1 MTIERRKQEK
11 GLTAWQPLREME
23 EVGRRFEDVFGR
35 PFLPGIWRA
44 FPSEE
49 MVWSPAIDVSEKE
62 DKFLVKVELP
72 GVKEEDV
79 SVSVAGGTLTIE
91 GEKKAESEVK
101 KKGYYYTE
109 TSYGSFSRSIT
120 IPSTVDSSEIEANY
134 DKGVLEITL
143 PKAPEVKPKKIIVA
157 AKKKERAASKKK
169 RTRLVRNRQYVK
181 DVGYSNRHTLYHFQN
196 GCLRHSVTKGS
207 GLLNKSGAACSYC

>member
-1 MTIERRKQEK
+1 MTTERRQPEK
-11 GLTAWQPLREME
+11 GLTAWQPLREVE

-35 PFLPGIWRA
+35 PFLPGIWRV

-49 MVWSPAIDVSEKE
+49 MVWAPAINVLEKE

-79 SVSVAGGTLTIE
+79 NVTVAGGTLTVE

-101 KKGYYYTE
+101 KKGYYYSE

-120 IPSTVDSSEIEANY
+120 LPSTVDASKIEANY
-134 DKGVLEITL
+134 DKGVLEISL
-143 PKAPEVKPKKIIVA
+143 PKAPEVKAKKIRVA
-157 AKKKERAASKKK
+157 AKKKEVISGKKK
-169 RTRLVRNRQYVK
+169 VETA
-181 DVGYSNRHTLYHFQN
+181 G
-196 GCLRHSVTKGS
+196 
-207 GLLNKSGAACSYC
+207 

>member
-1 MTIERRKQEK
+1 MTIERRKPEK
-11 GLTAWQPLREME
+11 ALTAWQPLREME
-23 EVGRRFEDVFGR
+23 EAGRRFEDVFGR

-49 MVWSPAIDVSEKE
+49 MVWAPAIDVVEKE

-79 SVSVAGGTLTIE
+79 NVTITGGMLTIE

-101 KKGYYYTE
+101 KKGYYYSE

-120 IPSTVDSSEIEANY
+120 IPSTVDAGKIEANF
-134 DKGVLEITL
+134 DKGILEINL
-143 PKAPEVKPKKIIVA
+143 PKAPEVKPKKIPVA
-157 AKKKERAASKKK
+157 TKKKEVAAGKKTENSTGK
-169 RTRLVRNRQYVK
+169 K
-181 DVGYSNRHTLYHFQN
+181 
-196 GCLRHSVTKGS
+196 
-207 GLLNKSGAACSYC
+207 